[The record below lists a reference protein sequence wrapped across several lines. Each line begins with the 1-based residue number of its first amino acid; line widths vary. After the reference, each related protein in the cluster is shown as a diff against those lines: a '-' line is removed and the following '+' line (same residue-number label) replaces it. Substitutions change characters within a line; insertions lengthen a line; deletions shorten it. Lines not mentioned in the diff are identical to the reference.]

1 MAKGTTKYIS
11 FDADGQLVFDTD
23 VEAPSEAVRETE
35 APSLKAAVAYALDS
49 IAEAAGSLPEN
60 AAALIAPRSGATSA
74 DPEEATVTVACDVR
88 STIGDDFA
96 VTPVADGA
104 AARPRALVIASGK
117 NARAFVGP
125 MEQAGLEV
133 VFATVDNRSLD
144 GFARR
149 QLPTYNLGQSSAQVS
164 ADMLAANIY
173 TVLSAAKACE
183 ASLIFLDSADAELAR
198 DEYFLRHA
206 RKRGLRVFAPA
217 AAGTLLMGWMEL
229 LPSPDAAG
237 PLAAEPSEAPW
248 ESAFAFDV
256 DDDEGPTH
264 WRRCHACKLF
274 FDKEEIIEGGYVCPA
289 CGTLQR
295 LRSDERLAITVDAGS
310 FEEWNAAMPDHNPL
324 DFPGYPEKIADQRD
338 RSGLEEAVRTGRAA
352 IAGLPVA
359 IGVMESGFFMGSMGH
374 VVGEKVAA
382 LIDRACDEGLP
393 VVVFCASGGA
403 RMQEGL
409 HSLMQMAKVSCAV
422 ERLGRAKLPF
432 ITVLTDPTTGGVTAS
447 FAMQGD
453 IILAEPHA
461 LIGFAGQ
468 RVIRDTIK
476 QELPAGFQTAE
487 FALEHGLID
496 AIVERSQMRSVLA
509 QLLALHAPADD
520 PARIVTFHS
529 VMDALEVGAGAYG
542 SVDVAPEARMVG
554 ERIRAEEAAGGFLRN
569 WAAAVPVVGDLLRGP
584 EAPEEVEAAER
595 RELDRHARREARR
608 SGIASEAAAGSAWE
622 SVQIA
627 RNVHRPTA
635 RRYIDGI
642 VEGFIELHGD
652 RAFADDGAILAGVGW
667 IAGHPV
673 TVIAQE
679 KGVNLADRVARNFGC
694 PQPEGYRKSLRLMR
708 EAEKFGRPILCLVD
722 TQGAF
727 CGTEAEERG
736 QGNAIADNLAYMA
749 GLTVPVVSVLLGEG
763 GSGGAL
769 ALAVANRVA
778 MQEHAVY
785 SVLSPEGF
793 ASILWKDRT
802 RAPEA
807 AEAMQMDAAS
817 VFAGGIIDAVIPEG
831 EGPAH
836 ENPEAAVEAVRDYV
850 KSAFGELMGLSGE
863 ELVRQRQERFAR
875 F

>member
-1 MAKGTTKYIS
+1 MAKSSKYIS
-11 FDADGQLVFDTD
+11 FDAAGKLVSD
-23 VEAPSEAVRETE
+23 EAAAPEVPEAEG
-35 APSLKAAVAYALDS
+35 ALKSAVSYALDA
-49 IAEAAGSLPEN
+49 IAEAAGSLPDT
-60 AAALIAPRSGATSA
+60 AAALIGAKAPGTPE
-74 DPEEATVTVACDVR
+74 DPEEAVLHVARHVR

-96 VTPVADGA
+96 VSPEVRA
-104 AARPRALVIASGK
+104 AKRRALVIASAK
-117 NARAFVGP
+117 NARAFVVP
-125 MEQAGLEV
+125 MEAAGLDV

-149 QLPTYNLGQSSAQVS
+149 TLPTYNLGLTTPQVS
-164 ADMLAANIY
+164 ADLLMGNIY
-173 TVLSAAKACE
+173 TVLSAAKACG
-183 ASLIFLDSADAELAR
+183 ASLIFLDSATAPLAEDR
-198 DEYFLRHA
+198 YFLRHA
-206 RKRGLRVFAPA
+206 AKRGLRVFAPA
-217 AAGTLLMGWMEL
+217 FEGTMRMGWVEL
-229 LPSPDAAG
+229 LT
-237 PLAAEPSEAPW
+237 AEGDGACSVPSEAPW
-248 ESAFAFDV
+248 EEGAAPTV

-264 WRRCHACKLF
+264 WRRCHKCKLF
-274 FDKEEIIEGGYVCPA
+274 FDKQEMIDEGHRCPA

-295 LRSDERLAITVDAGS
+295 LRSDERIAATVDAGS
-310 FEEWNAAMPDHNPL
+310 FEEWNAQMPDSNPL
-324 DFPGYPEKIADQRD
+324 DFPGYPEKIADQRE
-338 RSGLEEAVRTGRAA
+338 RSGLEEAVCTGRAT

-382 LIDRACDEGLP
+382 LIDRAIEERLP

-409 HSLMQMAKVSCAV
+409 ISLMQMAKVSCAV
-422 ERLGRAKLPF
+422 ERLGQAKLPF

-453 IILAEPHA
+453 IVLAEPNA

-476 QELPAGFQTAE
+476 QELPEGFQTAE

-520 PARIVTFHS
+520 PTRIVTYHS
-529 VMDALEVGAGAYG
+529 VMDALSVGAGAYG
-542 SVDVAPEARMVG
+542 SVDVAPEAREEN
-554 ERIRAEEAAGGFLRN
+554 ERLGAEEEAGFLRN
-569 WAAAVPVVGDLLRGP
+569 LAEAVPVVGEFIGK
-584 EAPEEVEAAER
+584 PEEGEEADAADR
-595 RELDRHARREARR
+595 RELERHARREARK
-608 SGIASEAAAGSAWE
+608 SGISGEVEAGSAWE

-635 RRYIDGI
+635 RCYIEGI

-652 RAFADDGAILAGVGW
+652 RAFADDGAILAGLGW

-708 EAEKFGRPILCLVD
+708 EAQKFGRPILCLVD

-736 QGNAIADNLAYMA
+736 QGNAIADNLVFMA

-769 ALAVANRVA
+769 ALAVGNRVA

-793 ASILWKDRT
+793 ASILWKDRS

-807 AEAMQMDAAS
+807 AQAMKMDAAS
-817 VFAGGIIDAVIPEG
+817 VLACGVIDAVLSEG

-836 ENPEAAVEAVRDYV
+836 ENPDEAVAAVRDYV
-850 KSAFGELMGLSGE
+850 REAYKELADLSPE
-863 ELVRQRQERFAR
+863 ELVRQRQERFAQ

>member
-1 MAKGTTKYIS
+1 MAKAASKYIS
-11 FDADGQLVFDTD
+11 FDTAGNFVSELADGPAAP
-23 VEAPSEAVRETE
+23 EATE
-35 APSLKAAVAYALDS
+35 DGSLKSAVSYALDA
-49 IAEAAGSLPEN
+49 IVEAAGTLPDT
-60 AAALIAPRSGATSA
+60 AAALVGARAGATHR
-74 DPEEATVTVACDVR
+74 DPEEKVADVSEHVR

-96 VTPVADGA
+96 VSA
-104 AARPRALVIASGK
+104 AAGAKPRALVIASAK
-117 NARAFVGP
+117 NARAFVVP
-125 MEQAGLEV
+125 MEQAGLDV

-149 QLPTYNLGQSSAQVS
+149 MLPTHNLGSTT
-164 ADMLAANIY
+164 ADVDADTLSANIY
-173 TVLSAAKACE
+173 TVLSAAKACG
-183 ASLIFLDSADAELAR
+183 AALIFLDSAKAPLAEDA
-198 DEYFLRHA
+198 YFLRHA
-206 RKRGLRVFAPA
+206 AKRGLRVFAPA
-217 AAGTLLMGWMEL
+217 TEGTLRTGWVEL
-229 LPSPDAAG
+229 LPAASTT
-237 PLAAEPSEAPW
+237 EPSEAPW
-248 ESAFAFDV
+248 ESAPTPLA

-264 WRRCHACKLF
+264 WRRCHYCKLF
-274 FDKEEIIEGGYVCPA
+274 FDKEEIIELGGYCPA

-295 LRSDERLAITVDAGS
+295 LRSDERLAATVDAGS
-310 FEEWNAAMPDHNPL
+310 FEEWNAVMPDFDPL
-324 DFPGYPEKIADQRD
+324 DFPGYPEKIADQRAK
-338 RSGLEEAVRTGRAA
+338 SGLEEAVRTGRAT
-352 IAGLPVA
+352 IAGLPLAV
-359 IGVMESGFFMGSMGH
+359 GVMESGFFMGSMGH
-374 VVGEKVAA
+374 AVGEKVAA
-382 LIDRACDEGLP
+382 MIDRAIAERLP

-409 HSLMQMAKVSCAV
+409 VSLMQMAKVSCAV
-422 ERLGRAKLPF
+422 ERLGAAHLPF

-453 IILAEPHA
+453 IILAEPGA

-476 QELPAGFQTAE
+476 QELPEGFQTAE

-520 PARIVTFHS
+520 MGRIVTYHS
-529 VMDALEVGAGAYG
+529 VMDALRVGPGAYG
-542 SVDVAPEARMVG
+542 SVDVAPEAQAVG
-554 ERIRAEEAAGGFLRN
+554 ERIRDEEAAGLWRSLAG
-569 WAAAVPVVGDLLRGP
+569 VPVVGELIGRP
-584 EAPEEVEAAER
+584 ESPEEAEEACR
-595 RELDRHARREARR
+595 RELERHARREARK
-608 SGIASEAAAGSAWE
+608 SGVSLEAPAGSAWE

-652 RAFADDGAILAGVGW
+652 RAFADDGAILAGIGW
-667 IAGHPV
+667 ISGHPV
-673 TVIAQE
+673 TIIAQE

-736 QGNAIADNLAYMA
+736 QGNAIADNLVAMA
-749 GLTVPVVSVLLGEG
+749 GLRVPVVSVLLGEG

-769 ALAVANRVA
+769 ALAVGNRVA

-817 VFAGGIIDAVIPEG
+817 VLAGGIIDAVISEG

-836 ENPEAAVEAVRDYV
+836 ENPEAAIAAVRDYV
-850 KSAFGELMGLSGE
+850 REAYKELADLTPD
-863 ELVRQRQERFAR
+863 ELVAQRQERFAR